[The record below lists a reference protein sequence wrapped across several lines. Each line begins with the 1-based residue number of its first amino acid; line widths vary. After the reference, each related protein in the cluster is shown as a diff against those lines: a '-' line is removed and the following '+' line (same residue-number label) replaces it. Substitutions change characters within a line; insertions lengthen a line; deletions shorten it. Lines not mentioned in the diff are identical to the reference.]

1 MALLFAFL
9 TFTISMVLA
18 VVKDLSM
25 VGALI
30 IGFAAFLLAGR
41 IKGFSFREML
51 GESGKSIRKSLVVIE
66 VMLIIGFITAAW
78 RVSGT
83 IIVFVYY
90 GMKIILSHM
99 FLIIT
104 FALTCLLSYALGT
117 SFGVAGTA
125 GVIFMTLARS
135 GGVDP
140 VLTAGVIMSG
150 IYFGDR
156 GSPVSSSANMVA
168 GITETEIFDN
178 VKLMMKTGLVP
189 LGITIIFYGVMSV
202 LNPVSHV
209 DAELVSKL
217 EETFCLS
224 PWAFLP
230 ALFMLVL
237 PLMKVGVIKAMTISI
252 VSGVL
257 VAWLVQGVPLGEVFH
272 VCVFGYVSPN
282 NDIGT
287 ILNGGGLVSM
297 VEIAVILVISSAY
310 SGIFNCT
317 HMLDELQSKIGEACA
332 KAGRFPMMCVISIV
346 SSAVFCNQ
354 TIATLICSDLMKKP
368 YFDGGGNK
376 RELAIDMENSV
387 ILIACMIPWCIGCS
401 VPLSFLGVG
410 WNAVPYAVFMYLVPI
425 CYIFTKN
432 RFRFDVD
439 N

>member
-1 MALLFAFL
+1 
-9 TFTISMVLA
+9 
-18 VVKDLSM
+18 
-25 VGALI
+25 
-30 IGFAAFLLAGR
+30 
-41 IKGFSFREML
+41 
-51 GESGKSIRKSLVVIE
+51 
-66 VMLIIGFITAAW
+66 
-78 RVSGT
+78 
-83 IIVFVYY
+83 
-90 GMKIILSHM
+90 MKIILPHM

-317 HMLDELQSKIGEACA
+317 HMLDELQSKIGEAAELNARNEKNAAEREERLVSAAQMEARKVLLAAKQEMVEKAYIQALDKLCAMPEEQYVAVLAGLLVKASSNGKEEAVFSKEDRERVGKAAVA
-332 KAGRFPMMCVISIV
+332 KANELSGKQLRLSEETQPIRGGFILKDKNVEVNCTFETLVRLQKAETAG
-346 SSAVFCNQ
+346 AVV
-354 TIATLICSDLMKKP
+354 KKL
-368 YFDGGGNK
+368 F
-376 RELAIDMENSV
+376 A
-387 ILIACMIPWCIGCS
+387 
-401 VPLSFLGVG
+401 
-410 WNAVPYAVFMYLVPI
+410 
-425 CYIFTKN
+425 
-432 RFRFDVD
+432 
-439 N
+439 